1 MDGLFVTPIS
11 TSMWYGFSA
20 TNSIKIFYIQLK
32 EDVLDDLMI
41 IECNGSSIHQLKPGN
56 AMRLCKKGGGE
67 ELVMG
72 KLDTLHMKD
81 NFFCK

>member
-1 MDGLFVTPIS
+1 
-11 TSMWYGFSA
+11 
-20 TNSIKIFYIQLK
+20 
-32 EDVLDDLMI
+32 MI
-41 IECNGSSIHQLKPGN
+41 IECNGGSIHQLEPGN
-56 AMRLCKKGGGE
+56 AMRLCKKGGGG